1 MNIEELALDE
11 NEYIVDKNYAFL
23 EFLGQATPTKKPEVT
38 FVVAQPGAG
47 KTGLAAY
54 STQEIKQRNNGTS
67 PINVN
72 ADKVAEYHRNYS
84 KLLDYIPEE
93 RFRVTRKFVNPVI
106 KEIQQTLKNLNVSM
120 VIECTLNSE
129 KKIAFMK
136 ELKDAGYIVNI
147 NVLSVDELESRMS
160 CLEREACLL
169 SLGNKSRGIDKE
181 SHDSAYNNMIKTLGK
196 LVYENCWDNI
206 SIYKRGKETDI
217 PEKVYETQKT
227 GDLDVLE
234 KIQLERNRQRK
245 EILSNSEQY
254 QDRIIKTKNAINL
267 YQRNEILRDYSI
279 NNLQDLQQDFME
291 KIKDINNV
299 SR

>member
-1 MNIEELALDE
+1 MNIDELSLEEDE
-11 NEYIVDKNYAFL
+11 FIVDKNYAFL

-54 STQEIKQRNNGTS
+54 STQEIKQRNNGTT

-106 KEIQQTLKNLNVSM
+106 KEIQQTLKNLGVSM

-136 ELKDAGYIVNI
+136 ELKDAGYKVNI
-147 NVLSVDELESRMS
+147 NVLSVDELESRVS

-169 SLGNKSRGIDKE
+169 SLGNKSRGIDRE
-181 SHDSAYNNMIKTLGK
+181 SHDNAYNNMVKTLRK
-196 LVYENCWDNI
+196 LVDEECWDNI
-206 SIYKRGKETDI
+206 SIYKRGQNCDI
-217 PEKVYETQKT
+217 PEKIYETTQK
-227 GDLDVLE
+227 GDLEAIE
-234 KIQLERNRQRK
+234 KIQLERNKQRK
-245 EILSNSEQY
+245 IILSNPEKY
-254 QDRIIKTKNAINL
+254 QDRLAKTKNVINL
-267 YQRNEILRDYSI
+267 YQRNETLRNYSI
-279 NNLQDLQQDFME
+279 KNLQDLQQDFME
-291 KIKDINNV
+291 KVEDRNNV